1 MLKPVEITSWKG
13 AAQMASRNN
22 EHETGFAD
30 IFVRE
35 SEWYRVPHA
44 KHYYILMVKEGSI
57 SLSCKLY
64 GHKSISAGTMALVP
78 RGGKFEFRAIEDTNI
93 LLFAFSTTIIRTD
106 KEMLEYFCT
115 HSAKRDYEF
124 NTLPICSALDDLL
137 NLIRRQLHERKLK
150 HSGICHVW
158 NTYFFHMM
166 MACYDK
172 DEITAFMR
180 PIISGGAD
188 FKSFIENNYL
198 EAAGNVTRLITLSGL
213 SVIAFNNRFLSIYGM
228 KPKKWLDEKLKTRI
242 LDLASEDMMTPG
254 QIAREIEVTPQ
265 RFNDMT
271 NRFWGVAGS
280 ELIRRVQT
288 GEPIAEVRQKN
299 KGKEESAPS
308 AMDEGL

>member
-64 GHKSISAGTMALVP
+64 GHKPISAGTMALVP

-166 MACYDK
+166 MAYYDK

-180 PIISGGAD
+180 PIISGAAD

-198 EAAGNVTRLITLSGL
+198 EADGNVSKLIALSGL
-213 SVIAFNNRFLSIYGM
+213 STMTFKTRFKASYGM
-228 KPKKWLDEKLKTRI
+228 TAKQWLDQRYKEQIVEHATEKNTGP
-242 LDLASEDMMTPG
+242 SH
-254 QIAREIEVTPQ
+254 IAHQMLITPQ
-265 RFNDMT
+265 RFN
-271 NRFWGVAGS
+271 RLCHRLWGVTGS
-280 ELIRRVQT
+280 ELIRRVQA
-288 GEPIAEVRQKN
+288 GEPLVEVKEKN
-299 KGKEESAPS
+299 A
-308 AMDEGL
+308 DEDE